1 MLIRASKLSRHSSP
15 PAAVLA
21 TPLAGVGRR
30 TCACAVALV
39 ALVIVS
45 MCAPAYSPAAS
56 STCDKFASPRG
67 SDTNPGTAAAPF
79 ATAKHLFEELAAG
92 ETGCL
97 ASGQTFAGFTLYA
110 GNTHGAEGKPVTL
123 TSTNP
128 EDPAIIDS
136 RIVTEKGTNWLTF
149 THLALEADA
158 LGDEEDP
165 SPTVGSAHTTWTYD
179 DISGGDI
186 DICLITNPVGDTYGT
201 AEYTLLEHD
210 RVHDCGHPL
219 THEELECQVVSKPP
233 VCSTENVDVY
243 EGRLNGWHAHGLYNM
258 GQYTTVRNS
267 YFYHNSGLG
276 ILLRAGTGAVIE
288 HNVIDGNGRGVE
300 FGNEGPTH
308 STVAWNLIT
317 SSTDPCAKEAPTG
330 YRCDT
335 FGVSSCGSYPTEVGP
350 GNVTKDNDVY
360 GNEGGNI
367 APSGD
372 LSSAIALEHNI
383 EVNPRYVNAAAHE
396 YALQAGSP
404 VLGYGPETAQP
415 TTEPTP
421 PETEPTPPETEPT
434 PPVTEPTPPTIEPT
448 PPGTEPTPPSAEPTP
463 SPDTNPLGA
472 KVPAARRRY
481 RHAFSS
487 RSRDRP
493 TAARSQ
499 SRRSE
504 DRRRRRR
511 HRAA

>member
-1 MLIRASKLSRHSSP
+1 MFTPASRLSQHSSLPSATP
-15 PAAVLA
+15 PAGL
-21 TPLAGVGRR
+21 GRR
-30 TCACAVALV
+30 TCFAAVALL
-39 ALVIVS
+39 ALAIVS
-45 MCAPAYSPAAS
+45 MCAPAYSAAAS
-56 STCDKFASPRG
+56 SACDKFASPQG

-79 ATAKHLFEELAAG
+79 ATAKHLLEKLSAG

-97 ASGQTFAGFTLYA
+97 ASGQTFAGFTLYE
-110 GNTHGAEGKPVTL
+110 GNTHGATGEPVTL

-149 THLALEADA
+149 THLTLEADA

-165 SPTVGSAHTTWTYD
+165 SPTVGSAHTSWTYD
-179 DISGGDI
+179 NISGGDV
-186 DICLITNPVGDTYGT
+186 DICLITNPVGDSYGA

-219 THEELECQVVSKPP
+219 THEELECQDVSKSP

-300 FGNEGPTH
+300 FGNEGPTD

-317 SSTDPCAKEAPTG
+317 DATDPCAKEAPTG

-335 FGVSSCGSYPTEVGP
+335 FGISSCGAYPTEVGP
-350 GNVTKDNDVY
+350 GNVAKDNDVY

-372 LSSAIALEHNI
+372 LSSAVTLEHNV
-383 EVNPRYVNAAAHE
+383 EVNPLYVNAAAHE

-404 VLGYGPETAQP
+404 ATGYGPETTQPTPPTSEPAPP

-421 PETEPTPPETEPT
+421 PASEPTPPTSEPT
-434 PPVTEPTPPTIEPT
+434 PPASEPTPPTSEPTPPTTEPTPPTAKTPVPPWRIYRPPT
-448 PPGTEPTPPSAEPTP
+448 RWSRDDAT
-463 SPDTNPLGA
+463 
-472 KVPAARRRY
+472 VAR
-481 RHAFSS
+481 S
-487 RSRDRP
+487 RSHRGVRRDTK
-493 TAARSQ
+493 TAK
-499 SRRSE
+499 
-504 DRRRRRR
+504 
-511 HRAA
+511 HRAKRH